1 MRVPC
6 DTRNS
11 ACGCLMLIAWC
22 LHSDGVTD
30 HACRYTNTGSGIG
43 ATRHCSV
50 KGGPFDGL
58 EYREVKVGEGSTGG
72 YSYTIDQVSWPA
84 YAVTVL

>member
-1 MRVPC
+1 MAI
-6 DTRNS
+6 DNFILLILIG
-11 ACGCLMLIAWC
+11 ACTP
-22 LHSDGVTD
+22 TD
-30 HACRYTNTGSGIG
+30 HACRCTATGSGIG

-72 YSYTIDQVSWPA
+72 YSYAIDQVSWPA
-84 YAVTVL
+84 CAVTVL

>member
-1 MRVPC
+1 MMVWP
-6 DTRNS
+6 TPFPPS
-11 ACGCLMLIAWC
+11 
-22 LHSDGVTD
+22 SPP
-30 HACRYTNTGSGIG
+30 CRYTNTGSGVG

-72 YSYTIDQVSWPA
+72 YSYTIDQVSWLGLP
-84 YAVTVL
+84 VL